1 MKKIKLKKINNLS
14 RTVLVVAGSDPSG
27 GAGIQADLKTLT
39 AFGVYGMTAITAL
52 TEQNTNGVFDIFEI
66 PIEFVVKQINC
77 CLFDINAHAVKIGM
91 LHSAELISAVLE
103 ALNNHNIV
111 SNKNVNIILDPVM
124 VAKGGQKLLKE
135 NAIEA
140 LKNFIYEAQPIITPN
155 IPEAEILTGM
165 KINNLKDMENAGK
178 EIIKLGASQVILKG
192 GHMETQAI
200 TDLLINSS
208 EIYSIEAAKIKTS
221 HTHGTGCT
229 MASALSASLAKS
241 IDIRH
246 SFEIAHKY
254 VNSAIKTTPRFG
266 KGNGPINH
274 CFNINEFIN

>member
-1 MKKIKLKKINNLS
+1 MNLTKLNNLQK
-14 RTVLVVAGSDPSG
+14 TVLVIAGSDPSG

-39 AFGVYGMTAITAL
+39 SFGVYGMTAITAL
-52 TEQNTNGVFDIFEI
+52 TEQNSNGVFDILEI

-77 CLFDINAHAVKIGM
+77 CLSDINANAVKIGM
-91 LHSAELISAVLE
+91 LHSADLISAVLE
-103 ALNNHNIV
+103 ALFNNNIV
-111 SNKNVNIILDPVM
+111 SNKKVNIVLDPVM
-124 VAKGGQKLLKE
+124 VAKGGHKLLKE
-135 NAIEA
+135 NAIDA
-140 LKNFIYEAQPIITPN
+140 LKNFIKVAQPILTPN
-155 IPEAEILTGM
+155 IPEAEILTGI
-165 KINNLKDMENAGK
+165 KINNLKDMKNVGR
-178 EIIKLGASQVILKG
+178 EIINLGASHVILKG
-192 GHMETQAI
+192 GHMKARVM

-208 EIYSIEAAKIKTS
+208 EIHSIETSKIITN

-254 VNSAIKTTPRFG
+254 VNNAIKTNPKFG
-266 KGNGPINH
+266 RGNGPINH

>member
-1 MKKIKLKKINNLS
+1 MNSTKLNNLQK
-14 RTVLVVAGSDPSG
+14 TVLVIAGSDPSG

-39 AFGVYGMTAITAL
+39 SFGVYGMTAITAL
-52 TEQNTNGVFDIFEI
+52 TEQNSNGVFDILEI
-66 PIEFVVKQINC
+66 PIDFVVKQINC
-77 CLFDINAHAVKIGM
+77 CLSDINANAVKIGM
-91 LHSAELISAVLE
+91 LHSADLISAVLE
-103 ALNNHNIV
+103 ALFNNKIV

-124 VAKGGQKLLKE
+124 VAKGGHKLLKE
-135 NAIEA
+135 NAIDA
-140 LKNFIYEAQPIITPN
+140 LKNFIKVAQPILTPN
-155 IPEAEILTGM
+155 IPEAEILTGI
-165 KINNLKDMENAGK
+165 KINNLKDMKNVGK
-178 EIIKLGASQVILKG
+178 EIINLGASHVILKG
-192 GHMETQAI
+192 GHMKARVM

-208 EIYSIEAAKIKTS
+208 EIHSIETTKIITN

-254 VNSAIKTTPRFG
+254 VNNAIKTNPKFG
-266 KGNGPINH
+266 RGNGPINH

>member
-1 MKKIKLKKINNLS
+1 MNLTKLNNLQK
-14 RTVLVVAGSDPSG
+14 TVLVIAGSDPSG

-39 AFGVYGMTAITAL
+39 SFGVYGMTAITAL
-52 TEQNTNGVFDIFEI
+52 TEQNTNGVFDILEI

-77 CLFDINAHAVKIGM
+77 CLSDINANAVKIGM
-91 LHSAELISAVLE
+91 LHSADLISAVLE
-103 ALNNHNIV
+103 ALVNNNIV
-111 SNKNVNIILDPVM
+111 SNKKVNIVLDPVM
-124 VAKGGQKLLKE
+124 VAKGGHKLLKE

-140 LKNFIYEAQPIITPN
+140 LKNFIKVAQPILTPN
-155 IPEAEILTGM
+155 IPEAEILTGI
-165 KINNLKDMENAGK
+165 KINNLKDMKNAGK
-178 EIIKLGASQVILKG
+178 EINNLGASHVILKG
-192 GHMETQAI
+192 GHMKALVM

-208 EIYSIEAAKIKTS
+208 EIHSIETSKIITN

-241 IDIRH
+241 IDIRQ

-254 VNSAIKTTPRFG
+254 VNNAIKTNPKFG
-266 KGNGPINH
+266 RGNGPINH

>member
-1 MKKIKLKKINNLS
+1 MNLTKLNNLQK
-14 RTVLVVAGSDPSG
+14 TVLVIAGSDPSG

-39 AFGVYGMTAITAL
+39 SFGVYGMTAITAL
-52 TEQNTNGVFDIFEI
+52 TEQNSNGVFDILEI
-66 PIEFVVKQINC
+66 PIDFVVKQINC
-77 CLFDINAHAVKIGM
+77 CLSDINANAVKIGM
-91 LHSAELISAVLE
+91 LHNADLISAVLE
-103 ALNNHNIV
+103 ALFNNNIV

-124 VAKGGQKLLKE
+124 VAKGGHKLLKE
-135 NAIEA
+135 NAIDA
-140 LKNFIYEAQPIITPN
+140 LKNFIKVAQPILTPN
-155 IPEAEILTGM
+155 IPEAEILTGI
-165 KINNLKDMENAGK
+165 KINNLKDMKIAGK
-178 EIIKLGASQVILKG
+178 EIINLGASHVILKG
-192 GHMETQAI
+192 GHMKARVM

-208 EIYSIEAAKIKTS
+208 EIHSIETSKIITN

-254 VNSAIKTTPRFG
+254 VNNAIKTNPKFG
-266 KGNGPINH
+266 RGNGPINH

>member
-1 MKKIKLKKINNLS
+1 MNLTKLNNLQK
-14 RTVLVVAGSDPSG
+14 TVLVIAGSDPSG

-39 AFGVYGMTAITAL
+39 SFGVYGMTAITAL
-52 TEQNTNGVFDIFEI
+52 TEQNSNGVFDILEI

-77 CLFDINAHAVKIGM
+77 CLSDINANAVKIGM
-91 LHSAELISAVLE
+91 LHSADLISAVLE
-103 ALNNHNIV
+103 ALFNNNIV

-124 VAKGGQKLLKE
+124 VAKGGHKLLKE
-135 NAIEA
+135 NAIDA
-140 LKNFIYEAQPIITPN
+140 LKNFIKVAQPILTPN
-155 IPEAEILTGM
+155 IPEAEILTGI
-165 KINNLKDMENAGK
+165 KINNLKDMKNVGK
-178 EIIKLGASQVILKG
+178 EIINLGASHVILKG
-192 GHMETQAI
+192 GHMKARVM

-208 EIYSIEAAKIKTS
+208 EIHSIETSKIITN

-241 IDIRH
+241 IDIRN

-254 VNSAIKTTPRFG
+254 VNNAIKTNPKFG
-266 KGNGPINH
+266 RGNGPINH